1 MINIYINL
9 SFAFAKKIFVNK
21 ISAVKLF
28 PIQLHSNHSLPLLF
42 MIDKFFVG
50 QPEIDAFII
59 GKQILDLEH

>member
-9 SFAFAKKIFVNK
+9 SFAFAKK

-59 GKQILDLEH
+59 GK